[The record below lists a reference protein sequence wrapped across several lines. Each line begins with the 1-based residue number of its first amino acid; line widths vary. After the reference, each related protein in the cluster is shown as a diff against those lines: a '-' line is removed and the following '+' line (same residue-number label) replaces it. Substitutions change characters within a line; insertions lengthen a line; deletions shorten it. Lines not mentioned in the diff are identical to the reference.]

1 MVSVRK
7 LKVLIGANIFLTH
20 IWWVTDWAQ
29 GRAGRG
35 LLTVG
40 QPDPSALHDHWL
52 DAELARVNREGAAR
66 CTQSKLGFN
75 LLRITWTVPPE
86 SWKLSSTVAAEG
98 KSKDESRQ
106 TARHLQQSVISE
118 SKPSLVSAL
127 LCCLIVDMMFKH
139 SWTFCIALW
148 GRRSRVI
155 RYKIYSTVPVSR
167 KKVFNWKI
175 NSE

>member
-7 LKVLIGANIFLTH
+7 LKVLIGENIFFNPHL
-20 IWWVTDWAQ
+20 VGNRLSAGQ

-35 LLTVG
+35 LSTVG
-40 QPDPSALHDHWL
+40 QPDPYALHDHWL

-86 SWKLSSTVAAEG
+86 SWRVSSTVAAEE
-98 KSKDESRQ
+98 KSKDEPLL
-106 TARHLQQSVISE
+106 TARHLQQSLISE
-118 SKPSLVSAL
+118 SKLSLVSAL
-127 LCCLIVDMMFKH
+127 LCCLIVDMIFKH

-148 GRRSRVI
+148 GGRSREI
-155 RYKIYSTVPVSR
+155 GYKIYSTVRWYSI
-167 KKVFNWKI
+167 KKKRI
-175 NSE
+175 